1 MDKRKAN
8 RIATVISVI
17 MLVLAIVAIYFLV
30 TTVPVTAAD
39 LEEVCLLFI
48 LSAFVIPHTLQFLLF
63 RPIVAFALYRM
74 EAGKDNATYWLLNC
88 LEGNLYLNRWVWV
101 RGKYKQ
107 RLLDRMEKI
116 YLRQL
121 EGGEKLEPLR
131 FWMCIHLRSL
141 GRDVPDS
148 AIS

>member
-1 MDKRKAN
+1 MDKRKVN
-8 RIATVISVI
+8 RILTVICVI
-17 MLVLAIVAIYFLV
+17 MLILAIVAIYFLA
-30 TTVPVTAAD
+30 TTAPIEGAD

-48 LSAFVIPHTLQFLLF
+48 LCSFVIPHTLQFLLF
-63 RPIVAFALYRM
+63 RPIVAFALHRM
-74 EAGKDNATYWLLNC
+74 EAGKDKATYWLINC
-88 LEGNLYLNRWVWV
+88 LEGNLNLNRWVWV

-121 EGGEKLEPLR
+121 EGGEELETLR